1 MLSMC
6 RICKVGF
13 GFPLSPFRLRRA
25 IRVQGF
31 SFRVTEPDSLEAQRY
46 LNEKA
51 IAEVVKE
58 LTQNE
63 AWKAK

>member
-1 MLSMC
+1 MLNMY

-13 GFPLSPFRLRRA
+13 GFPLSPFRLCRA
-25 IRVQGF
+25 IRVQRF
-31 SFRVTEPDSLEAQRY
+31 SFRLTEPDSLDVQRY

-51 IAEVVKE
+51 IAEVVIE